1 MPSGPIQQSDLS
13 DHKVDAASIR
23 AAHSLIAPFIVDT
36 PVIRSA
42 TFSDIAQCQVLFKL
56 ENLQMTGSFKDR
68 GGINKLLSL
77 TPAERQRGV
86 IAASAGN
93 HAQSVAY
100 HCKRLGIS
108 AKIVMPKHSPL
119 VKIRATRYWGA
130 EVILEGETFDDA
142 FNYSQQLVAQE
153 NRLYLHPFDDPYVIE
168 GQGTMGVEIL
178 AHALCQDLDA
188 ILIPVGGGGL
198 IAGLATFIKQTRPE
212 IQIIGVEESSCN
224 AMAQSRQAGH
234 VVELAPQPIIADGIA
249 VRKVSP
255 RNLNSVM
262 KYVDDMVSVTS
273 DEIANAIMLT
283 MEIEKIVIEGAA
295 AVTVAALMNHRL
307 PALQTSSGKFGSGG
321 FGSGKKVLSIL
332 CGGNI
337 DVSLLS
343 RIINRGMA
351 FDGRVFEFELVLMD
365 RPGSLESILGLFR
378 ESGANV
384 LEVNHHRYASHAPIG
399 QIAVSVTAETRDQA
413 HIDALKRVIETH
425 SPAHLR

>member
-1 MPSGPIQQSDLS
+1 MSSPPIRQSDPS
-13 DHKVDAASIR
+13 DHKVDASSIR
-23 AAHSLIAPFIVDT
+23 KAYGLISPFIVDT
-36 PVIRSA
+36 PVIASA
-42 TFSDIAQCQVLFKL
+42 TFSDIARCQVLFKL

-77 TPAERQRGV
+77 TLEERQRGV

-108 AKIVMPKHSPL
+108 AKIVMPKPSPL

-168 GQGTMGVEIL
+168 GQGTMGIEIL

-188 ILIPVGGGGL
+188 IIIPVGGGGL
-198 IAGLATFIKQTRPE
+198 IAGLATYIKQTRPE

-224 AMAQSRQAGH
+224 AMAQSKNAGS
-234 VVELAPQPIIADGIA
+234 VVELAPQPTIADGIA
-249 VRKVSP
+249 VRKVSA
-255 RNLNSVM
+255 RNLASVM
-262 KYVDDMVSVTS
+262 TYVDDMVSVTS

-283 MEIEKIVIEGAA
+283 MEIEKLVIEGAA

-307 PALQTSSGKFGSGG
+307 QGLQD
-321 FGSGKKVLSIL
+321 GSGKKVLSIL

-337 DVSLLS
+337 DVNLLS

-351 FDGRVFEFELVLMD
+351 FDGRVFEFELVITD
-365 RPGSLESILGLFR
+365 RPGSLESILGIFR

-384 LEVNHHRYASHAPIG
+384 VEVHHHRFASHAPIG

-413 HIDALKRVIETH
+413 HIDLLKSVFESRGY
-425 SPAHLR
+425 PARLR

>member
-1 MPSGPIQQSDLS
+1 MSVQPIRQSDPS
-13 DHKVDAASIR
+13 DHKVDATSIR
-23 AAHSLIAPFIVDT
+23 HAYDQISPFIVDT
-36 PVIRSA
+36 PVIASA
-42 TFSDIAQCQVLFKL
+42 TFSDIAHCQVLFKL

-77 TPAERQRGV
+77 TPQERKRGV

-108 AKIVMPKHSPL
+108 AKIVMPKPSPL
-119 VKIRATRYWGA
+119 VKIRATQYWGA
-130 EVILEGETFDDA
+130 EVILQGETFDDA
-142 FNYSQQLVAQE
+142 FSYSQALVSQE

-168 GQGTMGVEIL
+168 GQGTMGIEIL
-178 AHALCQDLDA
+178 AHALCQNLDA

-198 IAGLATFIKQTRPE
+198 IAGLATYIKQTRPE
-212 IQIIGVEESSCN
+212 IQIIGVEESSCS
-224 AMAQSRQAGH
+224 AMAQSTHEGH
-234 VVELAPQPIIADGIA
+234 VVEVARQPIIADGIA

-255 RNLNSVM
+255 RNLASVM
-262 KYVDDMVSVTS
+262 NYVDDMVSVTS

-307 PALQTSSGKFGSGG
+307 AGLQGG
-321 FGSGKKVLSIL
+321 NAKHGSGKKVLSIL
-332 CGGNI
+332 SGGNI
-337 DVSLLS
+337 DVNLLS

-351 FDGRVFEFELVLMD
+351 FDGRVFEFELVITD
-365 RPGSLESILGLFR
+365 RPGSLESILGIFR

-384 LEVNHHRYASHAPIG
+384 VEVHHHRFASHAPIG
-399 QIAVSVTAETRDQA
+399 QIAVSVTVETRNQA
-413 HIDALKRVIETH
+413 HIDLLKGIIE
-425 SPAHLR
+425 SRGYPARLR